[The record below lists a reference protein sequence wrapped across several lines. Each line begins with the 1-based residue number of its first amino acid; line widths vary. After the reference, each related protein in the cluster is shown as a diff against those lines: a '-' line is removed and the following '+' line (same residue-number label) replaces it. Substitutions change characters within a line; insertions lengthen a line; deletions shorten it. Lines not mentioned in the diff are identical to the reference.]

1 MAVYNGCMKKWQWR
15 TIIVL
20 ALGAVGFVALGYRPA
35 LSPDEA
41 KSISSTPLVVALED
55 EGERTADWGFSY
67 TWDLAQSPGYTVR
80 EGDAEPSAFSL
91 LKEPRWEISVEARKG
106 DLTIKA
112 PAPLLQAQAPTSQVM
127 TKTRVWPLGTYLLRT
142 ADGSMHVKR
151 MLMLSCQA
159 RIMPSWW
166 GKITTTSLL
175 QVIMLDIT
183 DGTADLLNPQ
193 NMGLGTK
200 GELLLSMAPSGL
212 PARYNGSAC
221 RRELLML
228 HDALCSVTSPLEAR
242 QVAEHLK
249 IQGQRL
255 VTQYAVPEMEW
266 PRNWG
271 TDAETA
277 EEIHKSIIPTLQFLQ
292 EQDCFGS
299 QELAD
304 FINGPVFG
312 AIFGESF
319 VSPEDKRQTHAPEMT
334 IISTGLPDEA
344 LPGEAV
350 AVPDDGESTVAPGN
364 QDEPRVAAPQTP
376 ESAPAP

>member
-1 MAVYNGCMKKWQWR
+1 MKKWQWR
-15 TIIVL
+15 TVIVL

-41 KSISSTPLVVALED
+41 QSIAATPLVVALKD
-55 EGERTADWGFSY
+55 EGEQTADWGFTY
-67 TWDLAQSPGYTVR
+67 TWDLAQSPGYTIR

-91 LKEPRWEISVEARKG
+91 LKEPRWEISVEARNGK
-106 DLTIKA
+106 LIINA
-112 PAPLLQAQAPTSQVM
+112 PAPLLHTQDPTSQVT
-127 TKTRVWPLGTYLLRT
+127 TKTRVRPLGTYRLRT

-151 MLMLSCQA
+151 MLMLVCQA
-159 RIMPSWW
+159 QVMPSWW
-166 GKITTTSLL
+166 GEITSTSLL
-175 QVIMLDIT
+175 QVIMLDMT
-183 DGTADLLNPQ
+183 DGTADLINPQ

-221 RRELLML
+221 RRELLLL
-228 HDALCSVTSPLEAR
+228 HDALCSVSSPLEAR
-242 QVAEHLK
+242 QVAEHLN
-249 IQGQRL
+249 IQGQRV
-255 VTQYAVPEMEW
+255 VTQYAAPELEW
-266 PRNWG
+266 PHNWG
-271 TDAETA
+271 NDAETA

-319 VSPEDKRQTHAPEMT
+319 VSPEDKQQAQAPEMT

-350 AVPDDGESTVAPGN
+350 AVPDDSESTAEPGN
-364 QDEPRVAAPQTP
+364 QEENGVAAPQLP
-376 ESAPAP
+376 DSAPAP